1 MEDKSMARAK
11 KEGKFR
17 FLNVQMPED
26 VLDQLTE
33 YSEKSRIPKTA
44 ITEMALREYLDK
56 MMPVNKGE

>member
-1 MEDKSMARAK
+1 MARAK
-11 KEGKFR
+11 KEGNFR

-26 VLDQLTE
+26 VLDRLTE

-56 MMPVNKGE
+56 VMPTKKSSKK

>member
-1 MEDKSMARAK
+1 MARAK
-11 KEGKFR
+11 KEGNFR

-26 VLDQLTE
+26 VLDRLTE

-56 MMPVNKGE
+56 VMTAKKSSKK

>member
-1 MEDKSMARAK
+1 MARAK
-11 KEGKFR
+11 KEGNFR

-26 VLDQLTE
+26 VLDRLTE

-56 MMPVNKGE
+56 VMPAKKSSKK

>member
-1 MEDKSMARAK
+1 MARAK
-11 KEGKFR
+11 KEGDFR

-26 VLDQLTE
+26 VLDRLTE

-56 MMPVNKGE
+56 AMPTKKSSKK